1 MSGLFSYLTTLDIDD
16 LTKIEDFMKKYPAKL
31 QQLDNL
37 YKLLENLPAEEY
49 KEYWLG
55 KYYGLLDKLVKAKEE
70 FMRTI
75 EEREGVNTIMEFYYK
90 VFLGLLTDLVENI
103 RRYETVERLKARDDA
118 KLRALMSTTNT
129 LIFVLSYPI
138 IAYLEGDK
146 LDYEILTYLITI
158 FAKPSTI
165 KDKYSEIIGEALFG

>member
-1 MSGLFSYLTTLDIDD
+1 M
-16 LTKIEDFMKKYPAKL
+16 
-31 QQLDNL
+31 
-37 YKLLENLPAEEY
+37 
-49 KEYWLG
+49 
-55 KYYGLLDKLVKAKEE
+55 KAKEE